1 MSAPGD
7 DDPAIT
13 VRATDLMA
21 LGALAARLAHTAPD
35 LARRPGTTAT
45 RPRGQGHEIREI
57 RPFAEGDDPRHLDA
71 AATARTGS
79 LQVRSFHEDRDR
91 TVMLIA
97 DFRRPMLWGTGRLRS
112 VAMAEAL
119 AIAGW
124 QAVADGGSAGVA
136 VLTDAGLLTEGP
148 VARTRGMAR
157 VAGCLAL
164 GHARALAALGA
175 PIRPLAPDLVRA
187 GRLAPRGATVILASS
202 LDDPGPGLSAALDGI
217 RRRGAL
223 RLLLPLDPFEA
234 DPPAGVLPFLGPGGA
249 TTGAFHR
256 LPEHRADRRAR
267 LAAAGIPAE
276 DVPTEDVPTGVPRG
290 AAA

>member
-7 DDPAIT
+7 DDPAIS
-13 VRATDLMA
+13 VS
-21 LGALAARLAHTAPD
+21 AARLMGVVALAGRLPHTAPE

-112 VAMAEAL
+112 VAMAEEL

-136 VLTDAGLLTEGP
+136 VLTDTGLLSERP
-148 VARTRGMAR
+148 AARSRGMAR
-157 VAGCLAL
+157 VAGCLTL
-164 GHARALAALGA
+164 GHAQALAAIGA
-175 PIRPLAPDLVRA
+175 PIRPLAPDLIRA
-187 GRLAPRGATVILASS
+187 ARLAPRGATVILASC
-202 LDDPGPGLSAALDGI
+202 LDAPGAGLDAALDGI

-223 RLLLPLDPFEA
+223 RLLLPLDPFELA
-234 DPPAGVLPFLGPGGA
+234 PPAGILPFLGPDGA

-256 LPEHRADRRAR
+256 LPEHLAARRAR
-267 LAAAGIPAE
+267 FAAAGIRAE
-276 DVPTEDVPTGVPRG
+276 DIPTAPRSG
-290 AAA
+290 SAA